1 MAPQALLDADANG
14 AGAGGIGNLDHVVVT
29 TIPPADEFN
38 IPVWFDT
45 HLGVRIAPAVI
56 QIVEAEF
63 SSVDLHSGGELLEH
77 LETDR

>member
-1 MAPQALLDADANG
+1 MAPQSLLDADANG

-45 HLGVRIAPAVI
+45 HLGVRIAV
-56 QIVEAEF
+56 
-63 SSVDLHSGGELLEH
+63 SYTH
-77 LETDR
+77 LTLPTNREV